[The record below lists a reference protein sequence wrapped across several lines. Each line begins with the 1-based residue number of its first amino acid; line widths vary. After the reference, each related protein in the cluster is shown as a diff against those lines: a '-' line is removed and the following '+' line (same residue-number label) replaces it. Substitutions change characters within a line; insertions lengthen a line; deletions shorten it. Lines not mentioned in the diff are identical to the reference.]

1 MSAGD
6 ERGGVSVI
14 ERVAVIGSGTMGRQI
29 SLQIARHGLPVAL
42 FDTDLEQLERARE
55 AQRGYVDEW
64 VASGQL
70 AGEDRETVLGR
81 VRLVT
86 DLGEAVHEVDLAI
99 EVVPERV
106 ELKRQVFGQL
116 DEHCREGAIIATN
129 SSSIRVSLLEDATGR
144 PERVANLHFY
154 LPVWE
159 LPMVEVG
166 GGTRTEPAVLDA
178 LTDFAGRIG
187 LYPLRVRKESTGFI
201 MNRIWRAIKKESLK
215 VADAGVAS
223 VEDIDRAWMLFWGV
237 PLGPFGKMDDVGLDV
252 IQMIEE
258 HYARESGDPADLPPP
273 ILTERVARGELGRK
287 TGRGFYTYPNP
298 AYQAPGFLDP
308 PGGEGGVGRGGAE

>member
-1 MSAGD
+1 MAG
-6 ERGGVSVI
+6 I
-14 ERVAVIGSGTMGRQI
+14 ERAAVVGSGTMGRQI
-29 SLQIARHGLPVAL
+29 ALQIARHGLPVAL
-42 FDTDLEQLERARE
+42 FDTDPRQLERARE
-55 AQRGYVDEW
+55 AQRGYLDEW

-70 AGEDRETVLGR
+70 AAEEREAVLGR
-81 VRLVT
+81 VRPVA
-86 DLGEAVHEVDLAI
+86 DLGEAVRDVDLAI

-106 ELKRQVFGQL
+106 ELKRQVFAQL
-116 DEHCREGAIIATN
+116 DEHCRDGAIIATN

-144 PERVANLHFY
+144 PERVANLHFF
-154 LPVWE
+154 LPVWQ

-178 LTDFAGRIG
+178 LADFAGLIG

-201 MNRIWRAIKKESLK
+201 MNRIWRAIKKESLQ
-215 VADAGVAS
+215 VADAGIAS
-223 VEDIDRAWMLFWGV
+223 IEDIDRAWMLFWGV

-252 IQMIEE
+252 IQLIEE
-258 HYARESGDPADLPPP
+258 HYARESGDPSDLPPP

-298 AYQAPGFLDP
+298 SYQAPGFLDP
-308 PGGEGGVGRGGAE
+308 PGGERGAGSAERGGG